1 MVNSF
6 PPERGSRSRCQ
17 QVGSV
22 SALRF
27 HRRSRRF
34 ELYRSVSRANAQAH
48 PLRNQQLRQFDI
60 ANLQSGL
67 DVEGASGN
75 LVFAAE

>member
-6 PPERGSRSRCQ
+6 PRERGLLSRRQ
-17 QVGSV
+17 QVESV
-22 SALRF
+22 ATLRF

-34 ELYRSVSRANAQAH
+34 ELYRSVTGANAQAH
-48 PLRNQQLRQFDI
+48 ALRNQQLRQIDI
-60 ANLQSGL
+60 AHAQSGL